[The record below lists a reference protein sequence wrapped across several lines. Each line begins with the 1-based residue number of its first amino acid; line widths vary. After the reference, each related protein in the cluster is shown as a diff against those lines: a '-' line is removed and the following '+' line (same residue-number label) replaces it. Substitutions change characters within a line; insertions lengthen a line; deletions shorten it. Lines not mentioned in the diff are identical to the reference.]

1 MMPLE
6 RNRISF
12 LLSAGV
18 LGQMSGARQASF
30 SLSALD
36 VELLDAVERALMARI
51 PAAAVLPVPGAP
63 LPLMLAVEAVLA
75 AIRNRGRMDA
85 RVAVASPRLSE
96 RQLYDH
102 LAFQGQRLADQL
114 PRVRITADGRPTI
127 VGSPA
132 SDMGGRFYLTSEAQ
146 RLAELAPTLETI
158 VIDEKSVD
166 ATLLRQLLTIR
177 PQVPVLYT
185 TTNPFD
191 PLLSTVRAVGG
202 VVWGYDARSMLA
214 LADQTKSPGAHVA
227 SRSREVPLVM
237 PAGQLAS
244 VGASRISVH
253 VPSGGQL
260 GDLDQ
265 ALAQLWR
272 AMAALSRAYQ
282 SVIAAGDRG
291 AVHGLRWAWGA
302 NNTLAALPVTP
313 ERYDRQA
320 AGNPY
325 SVALKS
331 APSIARQFARNAVGA
346 CRDAWMQVADSL
358 STAVDAAQ
366 RQPRTEQL
374 LAWLEAVPDDRG
386 RRAIVTLNRTSATAL
401 RAVLRESPRTRLGW
415 NERVDVLSLSQL
427 ARAAGTLGYAE
438 VCLPGTVP
446 RSQSW
451 LLAAPPAALT
461 ILSVGPWEGRR
472 LGRAAMTA
480 REAAS
485 EIRRETAEVSAP
497 RLQAA
502 IAVPF
507 TEEDPTAA
515 VTLVGLEA
523 ATPLTAD
530 GLSGDESAWDPFT
543 ADILAILAD
552 EVGEGDTTAAGA
564 DVIGGPGGERC
575 VEAILVYLDEAW
587 TGERAG
593 LLLRPN
599 DLVSRRQGTAVQ
611 RVAAKALEVGD
622 NVVLVDRGAR
632 RDLFEE
638 IAERLAERPEYMPL
652 VALIDL
658 WHERA
663 AAAAECGLTQ
673 REILARMEGTAITS
687 PGTIGTWIRGAV
699 DGPLDGA
706 DVARFAQAVND
717 KTLAS
722 IAAQVAPALATMH
735 RVRRRLGYWL
745 AKKVDAAPALADDAI
760 VDAQLGVHVADLLES
775 VTDHVVIQVDLR
787 PGRLAPLSA
796 LGIVLPARLAE
807 DLHQAAI

>member
-1 MMPLE
+1 MPFE

-12 LLSAGV
+12 LLSTGV
-18 LGQMSGARQASF
+18 LGQMAGARQTPF

-36 VELLDAVERALMARI
+36 VELLDATEKALVARI
-51 PAAAVLPVPGAP
+51 PAAVVLPVPGAP
-63 LPLMLAVEAVLA
+63 LPLVLAVEAVLA

-114 PRVRITADGRPTI
+114 PRVRITADGRPTV
-127 VGSPA
+127 VGSPV
-132 SDMGGRFYLTSEAQ
+132 SDMGGRFYLTSDAR

-166 ATLLRQLLTIR
+166 APFLRQLLTIR
-177 PQVPVLYT
+177 PQVPVVYT
-185 TTNPFD
+185 TANPFD
-191 PLLSTVRAVGG
+191 PLLSTVRAIGG

-214 LADQTKSPGAHVA
+214 LADHAKSPGAQAA
-227 SRSREVPLVM
+227 SRSRGVPLLM
-237 PAGQLAS
+237 TASQLAS
-244 VGASRISVH
+244 VGASRISVQ
-253 VPSGGQL
+253 VPSGGQP
-260 GDLDQ
+260 GDLDET
-265 ALAQLWR
+265 LAELWR
-272 AMAALSRAYQ
+272 AMAALSRAHQ
-282 SVIAAGDRG
+282 SSIAAGDRG

-325 SVALKS
+325 SVALES
-331 APSIARQFARNAVGA
+331 APSIARQFARNAVGP
-346 CRDAWMQVADSL
+346 CRDAWIQVADSL
-358 STAVDAAQ
+358 SIAVDAAQ
-366 RQPRTEQL
+366 RQPRTGQL
-374 LAWLEAVPDDRG
+374 LAWLEDMPDDRA
-386 RRAIVTLNRTSATAL
+386 RRSIVTMNRTAAAAL

-415 NERVDVLSLSQL
+415 DERLDVLSLGQL

-438 VCLPGTVP
+438 VCLLGTVP
-446 RSQSW
+446 KSQSW

-461 ILSVGPWEGRR
+461 ILSAGPWEGRR
-472 LGRAAMTA
+472 AGRAAIAA
-480 REAAS
+480 REAAAK
-485 EIRRETAEVSAP
+485 IRRETAEVSAP
-497 RLQAA
+497 RLRAD

-507 TEEDPTAA
+507 TEGDPAAA
-515 VTLVGLEA
+515 VTLVGLDSA
-523 ATPLTAD
+523 APLTAD
-530 GLSGDESAWDPFT
+530 GLSADESAWDPFT

-552 EVGEGDTTAAGA
+552 EVGAGDTTAAGA
-564 DVIGGPGGERC
+564 DALGDPHGERR
-575 VEAILVYLDEAW
+575 VEAILVYLDEARP
-587 TGERAG
+587 GERAG

-599 DLVSRRQGTAVQ
+599 DLVPRRQGTAVQ
-611 RVAAKALEVGD
+611 RVAAKALEAGD

-638 IAERLAERPEYMPL
+638 IAERLAEQPRYVPL

-663 AAAAECGLTQ
+663 AAAAECGLTH

-722 IAAQVAPALATMH
+722 IAARVAPALATMH

-745 AKKVDAAPALADDAI
+745 ARKVDAAPALAGDAI

-775 VTDHVVIQVDLR
+775 VTDHVVIEVDLR

-796 LGIVLPARLAE
+796 LGIVFPARLAE
-807 DLHQAAI
+807 DLHQAAT

>member
-1 MMPLE
+1 MPSE

-12 LLSAGV
+12 LLSTGV
-18 LGQMSGARQASF
+18 LGQMSGASQTSF

-36 VELLDAVERALMARI
+36 VELLDAIEKALVARI
-51 PAAAVLPVPGAP
+51 PAAVVLPVPGAP
-63 LPLMLAVEAVLA
+63 LPLVLAVEAVLA

-102 LAFQGQRLADQL
+102 LAFQGQRLADQV
-114 PRVRITADGRPTI
+114 PRVRITADGTPTI

-132 SDMGGRFYLTSEAQ
+132 SDMGGRFYLTGDAR
-146 RLAELAPTLETI
+146 RLAELATTLETI
-158 VIDEKSVD
+158 VIDERSVD
-166 ATLLRQLLTIR
+166 ASFLRQLLTIR

-191 PLLSTVRAVGG
+191 PLLSTVLAADG

-214 LADQTKSPGAHVA
+214 LGDQAKSAGAYKA
-227 SRSREVPLVM
+227 SRSREVPLVV
-237 PAGQLAS
+237 PVGQLAQ
-244 VGASRISVH
+244 VGASRICVR
-253 VPSGGQL
+253 VPSGAQV
-260 GDLDQ
+260 GDLDE
-265 ALAQLWR
+265 ALAGLWR
-272 AMAALSRAYQ
+272 GMAALSRAYQ
-282 SVIAAGDRG
+282 SSIEAGDRS

-302 NNTLAALPVTP
+302 NNTLSALPVTP

-325 SVALKS
+325 SVVLKS
-331 APSIARQFARNAVGA
+331 APSIARQFARNAVGL
-346 CRDAWMQVADSL
+346 CRDAWTQVADSL
-358 STAVDAAQ
+358 SIAVDAAQ
-366 RQPRTEQL
+366 RQPRTVQL
-374 LAWLEAVPDDRG
+374 LAWLEAIPDDRA
-386 RRAIVTLNRTSATAL
+386 RRSIVTLNRTSAAAL

-415 NERVDVLSLSQL
+415 DERFDVLSLGQL
-427 ARAAGTLGYAE
+427 TRAAGTLGYAE
-438 VCLPGTVP
+438 VCLPGCVP
-446 RSQSW
+446 KSQSW

-461 ILSVGPWEGRR
+461 ILSAGPWEARR
-472 LGRAAMTA
+472 AGRAAMAA
-480 REAAS
+480 REAAA

-497 RLQAA
+497 RLRAD

-507 TEEDPTAA
+507 TEEDPAAA
-515 VTLVGLEA
+515 VTLVGLSSA
-523 ATPLTAD
+523 APLIAE
-530 GLSGDESAWDPFT
+530 GLGADESAWDPFT

-552 EVGEGDTTAAGA
+552 EVDGGDTTAAGTE
-564 DVIGGPGGERC
+564 VLGGPDGERR
-575 VEAILVYLDEAW
+575 VESILVYLDQPQ

-599 DLVSRRQGTAVQ
+599 DLVPRRQGTAVQ
-611 RVAAKALEVGD
+611 RVAAKALEAGD

-638 IAERLAERPEYMPL
+638 IAERLAERPGYMPL

-673 REILARMEGTAITS
+673 REILSRMEGTAITS

-706 DVARFAQAVND
+706 DVARFAEAVND

-722 IAAQVAPALATMH
+722 IAAQVASALATMH

-745 AKKVDAAPALADDAI
+745 AKKLDVAPALASDAI
-760 VDAQLGVHVADLLES
+760 VDAQLDVHVGDLLES
-775 VTDHVVIQVDLR
+775 VTDQVVIEVDLR
-787 PGRLAPLSA
+787 PGHLAPSSA
-796 LGIVLPARLAE
+796 LGIALSARLAE
-807 DLHQAAI
+807 DLHQAAT